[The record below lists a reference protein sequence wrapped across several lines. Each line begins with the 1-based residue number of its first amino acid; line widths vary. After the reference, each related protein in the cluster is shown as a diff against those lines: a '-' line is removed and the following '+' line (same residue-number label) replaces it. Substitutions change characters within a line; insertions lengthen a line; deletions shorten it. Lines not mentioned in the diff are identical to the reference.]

1 MQQYSTGR
9 MYLNFPGHGEGDNL
23 VREAFGAETYARL
36 QQVKRMYDPGNLLR
50 MNQNP
55 DRDHWVVER

>member
-1 MQQYSTGR
+1 

-23 VREAFGAETYARL
+23 VREAFGAETYARV